1 MSIVREVSE
10 GREITKGT
18 FDPRTYKEDDP
29 VNWARKRKPEW
40 METTGKIVFTR
51 YFKSSK
57 LIQCLQNIYR
67 KHSLIDFM
75 HRERTVDREPSPEQS
90 APAAPAPAEPELVKQ
105 PPRVVPVK
113 TNTEMKEIDPYW
125 PRKRRS
131 DITRSRVV

>member
-1 MSIVREVSE
+1 
-10 GREITKGT
+10 
-18 FDPRTYKEDDP
+18 
-29 VNWARKRKPEW
+29 
-40 METTGKIVFTR
+40 
-51 YFKSSK
+51 
-57 LIQCLQNIYR
+57 
-67 KHSLIDFM
+67 M

-90 APAAPAPAEPELVKQ
+90 APAPAEPELVKQ